1 MEAAEKLKISAQ
13 NLNSVLTT
21 SMERISAT
29 KKRTRKLKAVSILR
43 KKRKKKEIKIEIP
56 SIFKKSVSKIKN
68 KVVGGTGNL
77 FANILGFVSLMLLG
91 VAITN
96 IEEIQEKIN
105 EAKEKL
111 MEGIEPVI
119 NFGKLLY
126 TSAKSFIDLFN
137 RGERDKEYEEI
148 LEANKKLEE
157 GGKNLKKVEEDY
169 KKLGETYKKVES
181 GDYAK
186 NEGYGLRT
194 EGTLSDGSTFEYKQN
209 NDKPYVVTDSKGNT
223 KNYTI
228 QEFVNKFGSKEL
240 ENIYDR
246 NIDLSSSII
255 NNDGSIYDFDT
266 NFDSSMIAFDKDLSF
281 LTDFDEDMFTDTKKI
296 VYLQK
301 YFVDKGDK

>member
-29 KKRTRKLKAVSILR
+29 KKRTKKLKAVSILR
-43 KKRKKKEIKIEIP
+43 KKRKKKEMKIEIP
-56 SIFKKSVSKIKN
+56 SMFKKSVSKIKN

-169 KKLGETYKKVES
+169 KKLGDTYKKVES

-186 NEGYGLRT
+186 NEGYSLRS
-194 EGTLSDGSTFEYKQN
+194 EGTLSDGSTFVYKEN
-209 NDKPYVVTDSKGNT
+209 KDKPYVVTDSQGNT
-223 KNYTI
+223 KKYTI
-228 QEFVNKFGSKEL
+228 QEFVNKFGGSEI
-240 ENIYDR
+240 ENIYDKD
-246 NIDLSSSII
+246 IEYLSDLSNSII
-255 NNDGSIYDFDT
+255 NNDDFNT

-281 LTDFDEDMFTDTKKI
+281 LTDFDEDMFIDTKKI

>member
-21 SMERISAT
+21 SMEKISAT
-29 KKRTRKLKAVSILR
+29 KKRTRKLKAVSILK
-43 KKRKKKEIKIEIP
+43 KKRKKKEMKIEIP
-56 SIFKKSVSKIKN
+56 SMFKKSVSKIKN
-68 KVVGGTGNL
+68 KVVGGTGDL
-77 FANILGFVSLMLLG
+77 FSNILGFVSLMLLG

-96 IEEIQEKIN
+96 IEEIQEKID

-126 TSAKSFIDLFN
+126 TSAKGFVDLFN
-137 RGERDKEYEEI
+137 GSDRDKEYEEI

-157 GGKNLKKVEEDY
+157 GGKDLKKLEDDY
-169 KKLGETYKKVES
+169 KELIATYKKVES
-181 GDYAK
+181 GDYSK
-186 NEGYGLRT
+186 NEGYSLRT
-194 EGTLSDGSTFEYKQN
+194 EGTLNDGSTFEYKEN
-209 NDKPYVVTDSKGNT
+209 KDKPYVVTDSKGNT
-223 KNYTI
+223 KKYTI

-246 NIDLSSSII
+246 NIDLSSTLL

>member
-21 SMERISAT
+21 SMEKISAT
-29 KKRTRKLKAVSILR
+29 KKRTRKLKAVSILK
-43 KKRKKKEIKIEIP
+43 KKRKKKEMKIEIP

-96 IEEIQEKIN
+96 IEEIQEKID

-111 MEGIEPVI
+111 MEKIQPVI
-119 NFGKLLY
+119 NFGKLIY
-126 TSAKSFIDLFN
+126 DSAKGFIDLFN
-137 RGERDKEYEEI
+137 GDDRDKEYEEI

-157 GGKNLKKVEEDY
+157 GEKGIKKLEDDY
-169 KKLGETYKKVES
+169 KGLIDLYKKVES
-181 GDYAK
+181 GEYAG
-186 NEGYGLRT
+186 NEGYSLKT
-194 EGTLSDGSTFEYKQN
+194 EGTLNDSSTFVFEQDK
-209 NDKPYVVTDSKGNT
+209 DKPYVVTDPKGNT
-223 KNYTI
+223 KRYTL
-228 QEFVNKFGSKEL
+228 QEFMNKFGSSEI
-240 ENIYDR
+240 ENIFDR
-246 NIDLSSSII
+246 DIDLSNTFL
-255 NNDGSIYDFDT
+255 NNNESIYDFDT

-281 LTDFDEDMFTDTKKI
+281 LTNFDEDMFIDTKKI

>member
-21 SMERISAT
+21 SMEKISAT
-29 KKRTRKLKAVSILR
+29 KKRTRKLKAVSILK
-43 KKRKKKEIKIEIP
+43 KKRKKKEMKIEIP
-56 SIFKKSVSKIKN
+56 SMFKKSVSKIKN

-96 IEEIQEKIN
+96 IEEIQEKID

-126 TSAKSFIDLFN
+126 TSAKGFVDLFN
-137 RGERDKEYEEI
+137 GSDRDKEYEEI

-157 GGKNLKKVEEDY
+157 GGKDLKKLEDDY
-169 KKLGETYKKVES
+169 KELISTYKKVES
-181 GDYAK
+181 GEYSK
-186 NEGYGLRT
+186 NEGYSLRS
-194 EGTLSDGSTFEYKQN
+194 EGTLNDGSTFVYKEN
-209 NDKPYVVTDSKGNT
+209 KDKPYVVTDSKGNV
-223 KNYTI
+223 KKYTI
-228 QEFVNKFGSKEL
+228 QEFVNKFGSNEL

-246 NIDLSSSII
+246 NIDLSSTLL
-255 NNDGSIYDFDT
+255 NNDGSIYDFDK
-266 NFDSSMIAFDKDLSF
+266 NFDSSMIAFDKDISF
-281 LTDFDEDMFTDTKKI
+281 LTDFNEDMFIDTKKI

>member
-29 KKRTRKLKAVSILR
+29 RKRTRKLKSVSTLR

-68 KVVGGTGNL
+68 KVVGGTGDL

-96 IEEIQEKIN
+96 IEEIQEKID

-111 MEGIEPVI
+111 MEEIQPII
-119 NFGKLLY
+119 NFGKLIY
-126 TSAKSFIDLFN
+126 DGAKGFIDLFN
-137 RGERDKEYEEI
+137 GSDRDKEYDEI

-169 KKLGETYKKVES
+169 KKLGDTYKKVES

-194 EGTLSDGSTFEYKQN
+194 EGTLSDGSTFEYKQDK
-209 NDKPYVVTDSKGNT
+209 DKPYVVTDSKGNT
-223 KNYTI
+223 KKYTI

-246 NIDLSSSII
+246 NIDLSSTLL

-281 LTDFDEDMFTDTKKI
+281 LTDFDEDMFIDTKKI

>member
-21 SMERISAT
+21 SMEKISAT
-29 KKRTRKLKAVSILR
+29 KKRTRKLKAVSILK
-43 KKRKKKEIKIEIP
+43 KKRKKKEMKIEIP

-68 KVVGGTGNL
+68 KVVGGTGDL

-96 IEEIQEKIN
+96 IEEIQEKID

-111 MEGIEPVI
+111 MEKIQPVI
-119 NFGKLLY
+119 NFGKLIY
-126 TSAKSFIDLFN
+126 DSAKGFIDLFN
-137 RGERDKEYEEI
+137 GDDRDKEYEEI

-157 GGKNLKKVEEDY
+157 GEKGIKKLEDDY
-169 KKLGETYKKVES
+169 KGLIDLYKKVES
-181 GDYAK
+181 GEYAG
-186 NEGYGLRT
+186 NEGYSLKT
-194 EGTLSDGSTFEYKQN
+194 EGTLNDSSTFVFEQDK
-209 NDKPYVVTDSKGNT
+209 DKPYVVTDPKGNT
-223 KNYTI
+223 KRYTL
-228 QEFVNKFGSKEL
+228 QEFMNKFGSSEI
-240 ENIYDR
+240 ENIFDR
-246 NIDLSSSII
+246 DIDLSNTFL
-255 NNDGSIYDFDT
+255 NNNESIYDFDT

-281 LTDFDEDMFTDTKKI
+281 LTNFDEDMFIDTKKI

>member
-29 KKRTRKLKAVSILR
+29 RKRTRKLKAVSTLR

-96 IEEIQEKIN
+96 IEEIQEKID

-126 TSAKSFIDLFN
+126 TSTKGFIDLFN
-137 RGERDKEYEEI
+137 GSDRDKEYEEI

-169 KKLGETYKKVES
+169 KELTNLYKKVES
-181 GDYAK
+181 GEYGEG
-186 NEGYGLRT
+186 EGYSLKT
-194 EGTLSDGSTFEYKQN
+194 EGTLNDDSTFVFDKDNEE
-209 NDKPYVVTDSKGNT
+209 KPYIVTDPKGN
-223 KNYTI
+223 KKRYSL
-228 QEFVNKFGSKEL
+228 QEFMHKFGSSQL
-240 ENIYDR
+240 ENIFNKD
-246 NIDLSSSII
+246 IDLSL
-255 NNDGSIYDFDT
+255 NNSESIYDFDT
-266 NFDSSMIAFDKDLSF
+266 NFDSNMIAFDRDLSF
-281 LTDFDEDMFTDTKKI
+281 LTDFDEDMFIDTKKI